1 MLKKGEERRE
11 MTVHISLYSLYS
23 LSTFSTLLFMT
34 LLYFAS
40 TEEINPV
47 LSTNQDRRNDGPDSN
62 LWNLSYMC
70 FRSFF
75 KKQALR
81 HHRQVLDGL
90 PAYKND
96 LLIRTCISW
105 IAINSTT
112 TIIQVF
118 SFSTRKSEIQCR
130 NNKCSEGRTRIYC
143 VSSTHAGERNLFHI

>member
-1 MLKKGEERRE
+1 MTKCHSPSSLHSLHSHLWRYCTSRQRRRSILLSPPVRIII
-11 MTVHISLYSLYS
+11 MTISAPIFKVCHIYMV
-23 LSTFSTLLFMT
+23 F
-34 LLYFAS
+34 
-40 TEEINPV
+40 EI
-47 LSTNQDRRNDGPDSN
+47 SI
-62 LWNLSYMC
+62 
-70 FRSFF
+70 

-90 PAYKND
+90 PAYKNN
-96 LLIRTCISW
+96 LSIRTCISW

-143 VSSTHAGERNLFHI
+143 VSCTHAGERNLFHIFKI